1 MEAHLHGAKKLGT
14 SKRLWEVLETVVFWK
29 TGIVGQGKMFQ
40 RKRKPCVCESAARAE
55 GKSILL

>member
-14 SKRLWEVLETVVFWK
+14 SKRLWEVLEKVVFM
-29 TGIVGQGKMFQ
+29 GIVGQGKMFPFQ
-40 RKRKPCVCESAARAE
+40 RKGKSCVCESAARAE